1 MKRPGLRLQIALL
14 SALLTCVLLGVCGY
28 VFLRVQRQI
37 SLSRVDRDLRSI
49 GAANLDRGFAV
60 DHWQRLERTLNF
72 MAEQQPGRY
81 IMQVSG
87 PQFND
92 YHRSENWPKS
102 ITEESLPK
110 LDAEASEPPEPL
122 DALTQMQ
129 RGPRPP
135 RPGEPPPR
143 RDGPPLPRK
152 PSLFLTREAEGR
164 SYRLAIMG
172 NSRTTFMLGYDLAEL
187 DDGMDELQRTFLIG
201 LPLIL
206 LGIAGG
212 AWMLAGRALRPISQ
226 LTQKVESVHAHG
238 LDQRL
243 DLRGHASEFQRL
255 IEVFNAMLAR
265 LEQSF
270 HQSNR
275 FTADAAHELRTP
287 LTILQ
292 GEMEQALQDA
302 PSGSA
307 EQHRLVP
314 LLDEVQHLKA
324 IVEKLLLLSQA
335 DAAKLPLDHQSINLS
350 EMMHEVIADTEIL
363 AADLRIEHDIAP
375 GIRVLADPLLLH
387 QLVQNL
393 AANALRYNQPGGHVR
408 FVLAR
413 VDNEIHL
420 TVANTGP
427 GIPETDRD
435 KIFQRFHRA
444 DPARNRSEG
453 MGLGLAIAKEIAIAH
468 GGTLELAK
476 SDEQETV
483 FFLRLN
489 ASPSSSGHD

>member
-1 MKRPGLRLQIALL
+1 MKPPGLRLQIALL
-14 SALLTCVLLGVCGY
+14 SALLTSVLVGVCGY
-28 VFLRVQRQI
+28 VFMQVHQQI
-37 SLSRVDRDLRSI
+37 SLNRVDRELRSI
-49 GAANLDRGFAV
+49 GAANLDRGFAM
-60 DHWQRLERTLNF
+60 DHWQRLERNLNL
-72 MAEQQPGRY
+72 MAEQQQSRY
-81 IMQVSG
+81 IMLVSG

-92 YHRSENWPKS
+92 FHRSANWPKP
-102 ITEESLPK
+102 ITEVSLPK
-110 LDAEASEPPEPL
+110 LPAEATEPSEPL
-122 DALTQMQ
+122 DPLTKMQ

-135 RPGEPPPR
+135 RPGEPPR

-172 NSRTTFMLGYDLAEL
+172 NSHTTFILGYDLAEI
-187 DDGMDELQRTFLIG
+187 DTGMDELRKAFFIG

-212 AWMLAGRALRPISQ
+212 AWLLAGRALTPIAQ

-255 IEVFNAMLAR
+255 IEVFNAMLGR

-302 PSGSA
+302 PAGSA

-335 DAAKLPLDHQSINLS
+335 DAGRLPLDRQSVDLS
-350 EMMHEVIADTEIL
+350 EMMHEVISDAEIL
-363 AADLRIEHDIAP
+363 ADGLHIEHEIAP
-375 GIRVLADPLLLH
+375 GIIVQADPVLLH
-387 QLVQNL
+387 QVLQNL
-393 AANALRYNQPGGHVR
+393 AANALRYNRPGGRVR
-408 FVLAR
+408 FDLCQSS
-413 VDNEIHL
+413 EQIHL
-420 TVANTGP
+420 TVTNTGP
-427 GIPETDRD
+427 GIPEAGRD

-453 MGLGLAIAKEIAIAH
+453 MGLGLAIAKEIILAH
-468 GGTLELAK
+468 GGTLELL
-476 SDEQETV
+476 SSNEDETV
-483 FFLRLN
+483 FILRLN
-489 ASPSSSGHD
+489 VSPSSSSRD